1 MTTAA
6 GAMLTKMLL
15 TEQVSYSTS
24 TASRAWQRCHFKCL
38 MSTTARLIT
47 KEDQVKKW
55 LATFS
60 NLKIIR
66 MEDNIQAKPPNGA
79 LYKRFQAKAQSLP
92 SNQRKTCLAFHG
104 SSAQNVTSICQN
116 GYDPKLRGRQ
126 HGQAYGTG
134 EYFATTPDIS
144 MGYCCS
150 AKKMIVNELL
160 LGQSGVH
167 HTQSGNIIVMKDP
180 DHELPRFIITFK
192 WIASNV
198 SSRFTQTVC
207 VHNQFTPTCTIWVFL
222 LSVKFVYSIIYT
234 ALSVC
239 TWLWKTIFTTEVVCY
254 IIWHTTY
261 LSQHCMLKL
270 QVCYC

>member
-6 GAMLTKMLL
+6 GAMLTKMPLP
-15 TEQVSYSTS
+15 EQVSYSTS
-24 TASRAWQRCHFKCL
+24 TVSRAWQRCHFKCL

-66 MEDNIQAKPPNGA
+66 MEDNIHAKPPNGA

-104 SSAQNVTSICQN
+104 TSAHNVTSICQN
-116 GYDPKLRGRQ
+116 GYDPGWRR
-126 HGQAYGTG
+126 GQAYGPG

-144 MGYCCS
+144 MGYCCA

-167 HTQSGNIIVMKDP
+167 HTQSQNIIVMKDP
-180 DHELPRFIITFK
+180 DHDLPRFIITFQ
-192 WIASNV
+192 WIVSNV
-198 SSRFTQTVC
+198 SSEFTQAVR
-207 VHNQFTPTCTIWVFL
+207 VHNQFVLFL
-222 LSVKFVYSIIYT
+222 LSVKLCIVQYT
-234 ALSVC
+234 QHWVWVSVLHMC
-239 TWLWKTIFTTEVVCY
+239 WSCFWFWNVV
-254 IIWHTTY
+254 
-261 LSQHCMLKL
+261 
-270 QVCYC
+270 